1 MIKLVKMSLVSKSD
15 IEVLTNQVLD
25 QKHNIL
31 EKIQQNHIEIDQS
44 LLRQHF
50 SADFESKMEKLND
63 LKKSMDENGSP
74 ISLDEFD
81 EIFQKLDAIDK
92 ELTDPKERLMR
103 PPSSTAH
110 PKVETNPMKRFG
122 SMTDLNRTMMRTSS
136 MLNLSTKGF
145 LEPTAPVPRS
155 HHNQQSSSLLKIA
168 ERDSVTSS
176 IPIIP
181 LTVEQIAEFNLL
193 IKDVEERLANPE
205 LNDSTSDEILSD
217 FQSKYAV
224 SFERLNEL
232 FNEVNKLQTA
242 ESNVDVLKDPLNN
255 LDTALLQS
263 MTVLS
268 EVFCTPT
275 YCSFTFL

>member
-1 MIKLVKMSLVSKSD
+1 MIKVVKMSLVSKSD

-25 QKHNIL
+25 QKRNIL
-31 EKIQQNHIEIDQS
+31 ETIQRNHIEIDQS

-50 SADFESKMEKLND
+50 SADFESKMEKLNE
-63 LKKSMDENGSP
+63 LNNSMDENGSP

-81 EIFQKLDAIDK
+81 EIFEKLDAIDK
-92 ELTDPKERLMR
+92 ELIDPKERLMGA
-103 PPSSTAH
+103 PSSTAH

-155 HHNQQSSSLLKIA
+155 YHNQQSSSLLKIA
-168 ERDSVTSS
+168 EHDTVTSS
-176 IPIIP
+176 EPIAP
-181 LTVEQIAEFNLL
+181 LTAEQIAEFNLL
-193 IKDVEERLANPE
+193 IEDVEERLANAE
-205 LNDSTSDEILSD
+205 LDHSTSDDILSD

-242 ESNVDVLKDPLNN
+242 ESNVEVSKDPLNN
-255 LDTALLQS
+255 LDTALLQLI
-263 MTVLS
+263 TILS
-268 EVFCTPT
+268 EVCCTP
-275 YCSFTFL
+275 